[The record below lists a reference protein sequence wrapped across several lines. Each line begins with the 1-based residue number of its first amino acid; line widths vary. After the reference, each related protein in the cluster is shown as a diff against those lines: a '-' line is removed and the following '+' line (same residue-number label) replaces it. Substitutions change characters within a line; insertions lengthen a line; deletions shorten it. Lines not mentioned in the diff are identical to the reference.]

1 MNFED
6 IKNLTPVDLNKK
18 IREIRENIFM
28 AKMKKA
34 MGQMKN
40 PISIRHMRRDIARLK
55 TALAGNTRNNNIGEA
70 KHDRK

>member
-6 IKNLTPVDLNKK
+6 IKNLTPVDLHKK
-18 IREIRENIFM
+18 IREIRENLFA
-28 AKMKKA
+28 AKMQQT

-55 TALAGNTRNNNIGEA
+55 TALTKNANNQSKGNQL
-70 KHDRK
+70 

>member
-18 IREIRENIFM
+18 IREIKENLFM
-28 AKMKKA
+28 AKMQTA

-55 TALAGNTRNNNIGEA
+55 TALAKNNSNQSGENNRG
-70 KHDRK
+70 RK